1 MKKVIGVGGLVIIIS
16 LVSVL
21 MFTNDFS
28 NIKKVEYQKYNHS
41 NGTFGEVIVID
52 DNDRIIQITKIF
64 NKGKH
69 QNIQYKKANLESFKL
84 TLTYEDKT
92 TEIIRIWG
100 NMGRDFDLLESDT
113 REGIYKLKDKKSREK
128 LFGIL
133 N

>member
-1 MKKVIGVGGLVIIIS
+1 MKKVIGVAGLVIIIS

-69 QNIQYKKANLESFKL
+69 QNIQYKKANHESFKL

-113 REGIYKLKDKKSREK
+113 REGVYKLKDKKSRGK